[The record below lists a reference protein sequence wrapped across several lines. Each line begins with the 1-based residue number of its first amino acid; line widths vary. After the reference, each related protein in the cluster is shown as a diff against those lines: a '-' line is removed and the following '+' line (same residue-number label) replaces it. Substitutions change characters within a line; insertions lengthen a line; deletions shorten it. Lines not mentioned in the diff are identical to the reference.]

1 MSCFFRHCT
10 LTCRLRADSPLVFA
24 RLVAGDPPESRHV
37 RTFDIKMDDA
47 PPLSQTE
54 VKLVDPG
61 T

>member
-24 RLVAGDPPESRHV
+24 RLVAGDPPPFPESRRV

-47 PPLSQTE
+47 PPLS
-54 VKLVDPG
+54 
-61 T
+61 